1 MSKTYQ
7 NCNIFEKIWRRRW
20 YLMIPVWT
28 LKLKYTT
35 DISLE
40 YAWKLSVGIAQL
52 EMNWC
57 YDIDEVFSRLKT
69 KFEYFDS
76 VKQENYE
83 K

>member
-1 MSKTYQ
+1 MDKRYQ

-20 YLMIPVWT
+20 YLMIPIWT
-28 LKLKYTT
+28 FKLKYKT
-35 DISLE
+35 DISIKD
-40 YAWKLSVGIAQL
+40 AWSISIGIAQV

-57 YDIDEVFSRLKT
+57 YDADEVFSRLKT
-69 KFEYFDS
+69 KFEYFES